1 MAEKVAEKVAENLHE
16 TFLNMSQV
24 ICKITFC
31 KNPQSSPGQRK
42 TTERES
48 QCYNTSWLL
57 CVYSSATQSFMS
69 CIIHTCIFIYWQML
83 FISLVCSISKTLGY
97 YSQCTKLEKAKKIQ
111 KTRWF
116 LETITPPKKQGW
128 NSKWS
133 NLEFYFCLML
143 SSKLTSNIPEGT
155 VFLMTD
161 GNLSLL
167 IGRVSLPEI

>member
-1 MAEKVAEKVAENLHE
+1 MKVAENLHE

-24 ICKITFC
+24 ICEVTFC
-31 KNPQSSPGQRK
+31 KNPQSSLGQSK

-48 QCYNTSWLL
+48 QRYNISWLL
-57 CVYSSATQSFMS
+57 CIYSSATQSFML

-83 FISLVCSISKTLGY
+83 CISLVCSKSLGC
-97 YSQCTKLEKAKKIQ
+97 YSQCTELEEAKEIQ
-111 KTRWF
+111 KTRWV

-167 IGRVSLPEI
+167 IGRVSLPDFVF